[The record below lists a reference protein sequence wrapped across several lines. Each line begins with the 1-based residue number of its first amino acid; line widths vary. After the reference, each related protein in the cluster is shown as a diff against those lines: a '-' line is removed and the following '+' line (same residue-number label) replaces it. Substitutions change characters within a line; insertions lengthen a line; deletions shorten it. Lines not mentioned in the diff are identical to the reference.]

1 MVPKLANRSAN
12 TLKAGQQ
19 LGGGPYTK
27 AECPAGDQV
36 GQLLARITRDLP
48 KSVEQQGYEIDLTEF
63 ESHCESAEKA
73 QTAGNL
79 QDAMIRRARGIRVLM
94 HAVREA
100 QNKNAGDSGIES

>member
-1 MVPKLANRSAN
+1 MLPKMAGNTGV
-12 TLKAGQQ
+12 TLKTGQQ
-19 LGGGPYTK
+19 LGSGPYTK

-36 GQLLARITRDLP
+36 GQLLARISRDLP

-73 QTAGNL
+73 QSAGNL

-100 QNKNAGDSGIES
+100 QKKNADDSTIEL